1 MPIALIPVHCSALVT
16 RVYFRDLVLLLGLTS
31 LSDDLVSE
39 DLDSDDLDRLLEDF
53 FLLAGLSP
61 VES

>member
-1 MPIALIPVHCSALVT
+1 MPIALDSSSLFSFGNE
-16 RVYFRDLVLLLGLTS
+16 VYFRDLVLLLGLIS